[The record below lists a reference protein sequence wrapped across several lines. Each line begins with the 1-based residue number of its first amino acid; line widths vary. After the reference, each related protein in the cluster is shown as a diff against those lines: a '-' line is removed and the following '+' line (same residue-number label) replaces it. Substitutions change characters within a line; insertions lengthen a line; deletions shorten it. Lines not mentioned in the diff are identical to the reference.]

1 MEFDSFTLVLLR
13 RPADAPDLPDEE
25 LDRIQAEH
33 LAYMEAQRRSGT
45 LLANGPFRDQDDV
58 AVRGAC
64 VFALELEEA
73 RAVLAGR
80 NFAAAVDA
88 EWQRAGELRITAVPT
103 HLCAGKRLAGFSS
116 YEDFVHLIG
125 KG

>member
-73 RAVLAGR
+73 RAVALQDPAVLAR
-80 NFAAAVDA
+80 RLEPVLMT
-88 EWQRAGELRITAVPT
+88 WLVPS
-103 HLCAGKRLAGFSS
+103 GLARFGA
-116 YEDFVHLIG
+116 
-125 KG
+125 